1 VKSRI
6 KDVVFGFFTLALLVG
21 PVHAQAVHVEDIRVQ
36 LFYERSGVLSEDF
49 AKTKDASFWNTIIG
63 EGSAKEPANSF
74 LVSVVLR
81 GKADSIVHS
90 ESVVV
95 TVYDESKK
103 TKVLERRFGDL
114 LFGVDGR
121 LVKPVFIENRTCAP
135 IRISARTN
143 ANTKT
148 ITVPFKCGE

>member
-1 VKSRI
+1 VKFRT
-6 KDVVFGFFTLALLVG
+6 KDVLFGFFTLALLVG
-21 PVHAQAVHVEDIRVQ
+21 PVHAQAVHVEEIRVQ
-36 LFYERSGVLSEDF
+36 LFYEHSGALSEDF

-81 GKADSIVHS
+81 GKPNSFVQS

-103 TKVLERRFGDL
+103 SRVLERRFGGL
-114 LFGVDGR
+114 AFGDDGR

-135 IRISARTN
+135 IRISARSN